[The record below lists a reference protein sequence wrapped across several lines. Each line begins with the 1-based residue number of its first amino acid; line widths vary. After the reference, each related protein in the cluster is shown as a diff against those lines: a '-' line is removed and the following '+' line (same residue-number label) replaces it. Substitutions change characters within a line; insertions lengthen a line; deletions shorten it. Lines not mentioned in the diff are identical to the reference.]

1 MCAMKTELG
10 RTSTCTAVLPCLMRL
25 SASFGRNERDSLSK
39 LQMKRSRGSID
50 GYSLG
55 PQRNL
60 ASSEHHL
67 FWRSSANKFVPKN
80 LRSGWIFEKSQ
91 KYIKGEKNFFSVDF
105 PICKGSSYPILEMW
119 GGKKKKKEREKEWRR
134 MLSQTFGM
142 REREKKK
149 GEKFFG
155 NERVHFPTCRR
166 ISRGWEKYSHW
177 KKRRKSE
184 KERMKRGWWAFILFQ
199 PAASTS
205 LYREGGGRLGRIISN
220 EPSTHPLFA
229 R

>member
-1 MCAMKTELG
+1 MKTELG

-80 LRSGWIFEKSQ
+80 LRSGWIFGKVP
-91 KYIKGEKNFFSVDF
+91 KIYKRRRKFFFCRF
-105 PICKGSSYPILEMW
+105 PHLQRILLSNSRNVGWEEEE
-119 GGKKKKKEREKEWRR
+119 ERERKR
-134 MLSQTFGM
+134 MAPHAFTDFWDE
-142 REREKKK
+142 REREEE
-149 GEKFFG
+149 GREILR
-155 NERVHFPTCRR
+155 ERNRC
-166 ISRGWEKYSHW
+166 
-177 KKRRKSE
+177 
-184 KERMKRGWWAFILFQ
+184 
-199 PAASTS
+199 
-205 LYREGGGRLGRIISN
+205 
-220 EPSTHPLFA
+220 
-229 R
+229 

>member
-91 KYIKGEKNFFSVDF
+91 KYIKGGEEFFCRF
-105 PICKGSSYPILEMW
+105 PHLQRILLSNSRNVGWEEEE
-119 GGKKKKKEREKEWRR
+119 ERERKR
-134 MLSQTFGM
+134 MAPHAFTDFWDE
-142 REREKKK
+142 RERRRRKR
-149 GEKFFG
+149 EKFFG